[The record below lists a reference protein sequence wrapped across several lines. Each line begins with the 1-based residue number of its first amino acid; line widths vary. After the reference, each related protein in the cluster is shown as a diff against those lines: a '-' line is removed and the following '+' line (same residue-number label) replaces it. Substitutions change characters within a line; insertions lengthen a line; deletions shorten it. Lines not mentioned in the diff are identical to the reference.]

1 MTQTSEPAGVSSD
14 AGAYLRLL
22 HYSHLFASVV
32 RGTLEDR
39 CLRQVTQLRLTIQQV
54 NLLRL
59 IDHSGTH
66 HVGEMANLLG
76 VSQPAASKNV
86 DKLVR
91 MKLVVRQVQESDR
104 RATALYLTEE
114 GRDLIHRYEKLKE
127 QKLRQA
133 LGGLGPRE
141 MDALTEGL
149 ETVSYLILKGESSQG
164 ICNRCSAYYTD
175 YCPLR
180 SLAISCSYL
189 KNR

>member
-1 MTQTSEPAGVSSD
+1 MTERPEIAATASED
-14 AGAYLRLL
+14 GAYLRLL

-39 CLRQVTQLRLTIQQV
+39 CLRQVTQLRLTIPQV

-66 HVGEMANLLG
+66 GVGEMADLLG
-76 VSQPAASKNV
+76 MSQPAASKNV

-91 MKLVVRQVQESDR
+91 MKLVERQVQESDR
-104 RATALYLTEE
+104 RTTALYLTEE
-114 GRDLIHRYEKLKE
+114 GGELIRRYEQLKEEKLK
-127 QKLRQA
+127 QA
-133 LGGLGPRE
+133 LGSLGARE

-149 ETVSYLILKGESSQG
+149 EKMSYLILKGESSQG
-164 ICNRCSAYYTD
+164 ICIRCSAYYTN